1 MRVIRSMR
9 YETAKDL
16 SQGDFKRTYGVYPQI
31 FEVMV
36 KVAKV
41 ERMLKKK
48 TGRNDKLIIED
59 QVLMT
64 LAYWREYRTY
74 FQQLDW
80 VCWGSPSTPLVHL
93 AQNWGINEST
103 AYRIIRRTEDILIK
117 SGVFALPGKKVL
129 IKPETEIETVVVDV
143 TEHEVERPKKNRKH
157 TIVAN
162 KRNIH
167 LNPR

>member
-9 YETAKDL
+9 YETAKNL
-16 SQGDFKRTYGVYPQI
+16 SQSDFKRTYGVYPEI

-41 ERMLKKK
+41 ERMLQKK

-64 LAYWREYRTY
+64 LSYWREYRTY
-74 FQQLDW
+74 F
-80 VCWGSPSTPLVHL
+80 HL

-103 AYRIIRRTEDILIK
+103 AYRIIRRTEDTLIK

-129 IKPETEIETVVVDV
+129 IEPETEIETVVVDV
-143 TEHEVERPKKNRKH
+143 TEHEEERPKKNRKH

-162 KRNIH
+162 RKNIH